1 MKWRAIALCAGL
13 LLLGLMP
20 GSALAKATVDQQNVV
35 YDAGFGGA
43 QTLAQT
49 FTVGRA
55 GTMTQVDLYI
65 SESPAKSVA
74 VHIQAVPVTYP
85 FGNDLASGSSASVN
99 AEGWYSF
106 SLFPTMSVT
115 TGQKYAIVFSLGAT
129 GDVYGSTSAGEY
141 AGGQA
146 LLEDP
151 SWSAFAGTIDFDFK
165 TYVEAP
171 APTPAPP
178 TPTPTPTPPTPTFA
192 PGATATPRATASI
205 GSTDS
210 TASVVP
216 SATDTSGPTPSP
228 AATEPAASLVQATS
242 ATPSPQPD
250 SGSGS
255 STGSSGSTLPIVV
268 AGIVALG
275 LVLGGVSFVLVRR
288 RRQAIG

>member
-1 MKWRAIALCAGL
+1 MKCRAIALCAGL

-35 YDAGFGGA
+35 YNAGFGGA

-49 FTVGRA
+49 FTVGRT

-65 SESPAKSVA
+65 SESPAKAVT

-106 SLFPTMSVT
+106 SLFPAMSVT
-115 TGQKYAIVFSLGAT
+115 TGQKYAIVFNLGAT
-129 GDVYGSTSAGEY
+129 GDVYGSTSADEY

-171 APTPAPP
+171 APTP
-178 TPTPTPTPPTPTFA
+178 TPPTPTFA
-192 PGATATPRATASI
+192 PGATATPSAKASI

-255 STGSSGSTLPIVV
+255 SAGSSGSTLPIVL